1 MGEVEKGYTMRA
13 ITLKEMFN
21 EGQLHELLRCVSAGV
36 GGDWSHA
43 KEFLKRKDIE
53 QHLLDQN
60 ILPEYLL
67 RFLQYK
73 VSEEQIIQAGG
84 RN

>member
-21 EGQLHELLRCVSAGV
+21 ENQLHELLRCVSAGV
-36 GGDWSHA
+36 GGDWGHA

-73 VSEEQIIQAGG
+73 VSEEQGIQAGG